1 MSDEHE
7 HHDTA
12 DSPANT
18 DAAPVVAPPPS
29 GRRRALFLIASLVA
43 ALVVLSVIAE
53 AGLRFSRL
61 RARRAAVQITI
72 PDPCKSL
79 IFLAMGDSMTWG
91 LGADHATQSYPARFP
106 AHFEEHYRL
115 LDAKTVNLG
124 VPGTNTSEGINM
136 LRAFLAEHPD
146 PGIDY
151 ALIMYGVN
159 NRWNLHEATFWEWD
173 ERARDANYGE
183 FLNSKLQL
191 DKVFKIA
198 AQNRA
203 EAAREV
209 TQTQGGEFRRA
220 LDEHGWDMFF
230 NSFED
235 ELLSRWIE
243 RDLATLIG
251 MLKGVGAEPILL
263 TYHYDRFGHLND
275 IIRRAAD
282 AASVPMVDI
291 ERPMKYYAERKF
303 FDEDFF
309 HLNERGYDE
318 LAGRVADG
326 LGTDAWRDALWERWK
341 VKQEK
346 CRARK

>member
-7 HHDTA
+7 HHDNPVLPPDA
-12 DSPANT
+12 V
-18 DAAPVVAPPPS
+18 AAPAPAPPPS
-29 GRRRALFLIASLVA
+29 GRRKALFIIA
-43 ALVVLSVIAE
+43 ALVVAMIVVSLVAE
-53 AGLRFSRL
+53 TGLRFSRM
-61 RARRAAVQITI
+61 RARQQTAQLAI

-79 IFLAMGDSMTWG
+79 IFLTMGDSMTWG

-106 AHFEEHYRL
+106 DHFEEHYRL

-136 LRAFLAEHPD
+136 LREFLAEHPD
-146 PGIDY
+146 PGVDY
-151 ALIMYGVN
+151 ALVMYGVN

-183 FLNSKLQL
+183 YLNSKLQI

-198 AQNRA
+198 SQNRA
-203 EAAREV
+203 EAVREV

-243 RDLATLIG
+243 RDLATLME
-251 MLKGVGAEPILL
+251 MLKGIGAQPILL

-282 AASVPMVDI
+282 AAAVPVVDV
-291 ERPMKYYAERKF
+291 EQPMTYYAERKF
-303 FDEDFF
+303 FDKDFF
-309 HLNERGYDE
+309 HLNEHGYDE

-326 LGTDAWRDALWERWK
+326 LGTDEWRDAFWERWK
-341 VKQEK
+341 TKLENCQ
-346 CRARK
+346 ARK

>member
-1 MSDEHE
+1 MSADHVNHE
-7 HHDTA
+7 
-12 DSPANT
+12 SS
-18 DAAPVVAPPPS
+18 AAPVPAVSSASAFAS
-29 GRRRALFLIASLVA
+29 GRRRAIHAIVAIAVALLALSLF
-43 ALVVLSVIAE
+43 AE
-53 AGLRFSRL
+53 AGLRFNRM
-61 RARRAAVQITI
+61 RARQQTAQLTI

-79 IFLAMGDSMTWG
+79 IFLTMGDSMTWG

-106 AHFEEHYRL
+106 EHFEEHYRL

-136 LRAFLAEHPD
+136 LRAFLDVHPD

-183 FLNSKLQL
+183 YLNSKLQL

-198 AQNRA
+198 AQNRS
-203 EAAREV
+203 EAVREV
-209 TQTQGGEFRRA
+209 TRTQGGAFRRA

-243 RDLATLIG
+243 RDLGTLIEI
-251 MLKGVGAEPILL
+251 LKGIGAQPILL
-263 TYHYDRFGHLND
+263 TYHFDRFGHLND

-282 AASVPMVDI
+282 AASVPIVDV
-291 ERPMKYYAERKF
+291 EQPMTYYAERRF
-303 FDEDFF
+303 FDKDFF
-309 HLNERGYDE
+309 HLNQDGYDE
-318 LAGRVADG
+318 LAARVADG
-326 LGTDAWRDALWERWK
+326 LGTDEWRDAFWERWK
-341 VKQEK
+341 TKSEK
-346 CRARK
+346 CQASK